1 MNSHFFY
8 VAPIVGHETGQFTP
22 FLISIRAKLPARY
35 QPSGSSGV
43 VFWQKACL
51 LAFGYQGPFCVNEM
65 WSRWH
70 VWCLFLPDHVSFVR
84 EKCCPGEMAHCSST
98 QLTFL
103 SLWADTYY
111 YDTTNS
117 CLFLNDECGLCYKSN
132 RTKNTLFL
140 SMRCSAPLLK
150 YLNYGCKS

>member
-51 LAFGYQGPFCVNEM
+51 LACGYQGPFCVNEM

-117 CLFLNDECGLCYKSN
+117 CFFFKWWMWALLQVQQDKKHPVLINALFSTTVKILELW
-132 RTKNTLFL
+132 L
-140 SMRCSAPLLK
+140 
-150 YLNYGCKS
+150 